1 MNSPSDPKLTAWALN
16 ELPPEERET
25 FEAKLMENPNL
36 RNHAKVTQDFCRFI
50 SSHLHDETVALSDA
64 QRSYLTAAA
73 SPQRPTRVYVEPQN
87 VAKARPQALKFD
99 HDAWWRQPTLILPLS
114 AAAVLILGSL
124 YYVSDSDTTEKPTAS
139 TPTAAPKSA
148 SRAAD
153 ERSVAKA
160 RPIRPVEPKTAE
172 RFVAQADAPNT
183 AAAGAGAGV
192 VPGFRNTPA
201 TDPYLADNRRGIA
214 AVEQQRGT
222 SSHAAS
228 VGDKAKT
235 LHESVE
241 QRTAEPLL
249 AAAKDN
255 FTGRNAGAATKP
267 QNSSGDLPRGGGTY
281 TGVRHLNRGNLIAV
295 GSAGAP
301 ANGPTVAMPI
311 AGQPGAPTR
320 HMAGVAVATS
330 QPALPPANPTVGLS
344 IVPSAESQVQELEKL
359 GKKVAGPSA
368 TAATPS
374 LLRAESIVGRQLAP
388 ATVAKVEAGE
398 QAAIVPSEMKRLA
411 DSETVVG
418 QEALIQ
424 PNRTAREAPGG
435 ESYAP
440 IVENLLIETA
450 REPLSTFSID
460 VDTAAYANIRRF
472 LNTNTRPPR
481 DAVRIEEMINYFP
494 YDYELPDR
502 ADQPFAVHVDIAEAP
517 WQPIHRLA
525 RIGIKGREINL
536 ERKAGNFVF
545 LVDVSGSMDE
555 PNKLP
560 LVQMSLGLL
569 ADRLTRAD
577 RVAIVTYAGS
587 SGLVL
592 PSTAGDRKNDIVRA
606 IDRMKAGGSTHGSE
620 GIVQAYDE
628 AQRNFIKDGINRV
641 ILCTDGDFNVGVTSP
656 QELEKLIA
664 AKARNGVFLSVLG
677 FGTGNT
683 KDTVMETL
691 ADRGNGNYAYIDSL
705 GEARK
710 VLVEQM
716 QGTLVTIAKDVKIQV
731 EFNPAV
737 VRAYRLIGYENRLL
751 AKEDFN
757 DDAKDAGEIGA
768 GHTVTALYELVPVGA
783 ATPDGRPVVDGLK
796 YQSVPAIQ
804 PTDAAR
810 SGEMMTVKLRY
821 KQPEGKV
828 SQLIELPVND
838 EGRSLANSPP
848 DFRFAAAVAG
858 FGLLLRDSSYKGA
871 LTWEQVRRL
880 AQEAKGSDPNGYRG
894 EFIQLIDKAR
904 GIVGGGDP

>member
-16 ELPPEERET
+16 ELSPEERET
-25 FEAKLMENPNL
+25 FESELTHNPDL

-64 QRSYLTAAA
+64 QRSYLTAAT

-87 VAKARPQALKFD
+87 MAKARPQALRFD
-99 HDAWWRQPTLILPLS
+99 RDAWWRQPALILPLS

-124 YYVSDSDTTEKPTAS
+124 YYVSDSETTEKAAALATKP
-139 TPTAAPKSA
+139 APKSA
-148 SRAAD
+148 SRTAD
-153 ERSVAKA
+153 EHSVAKA
-160 RPIRPVEPKTAE
+160 QSIRPVAPKTGE
-172 RFVAQADAPNT
+172 RFVAQVDAPNKT
-183 AAAGAGAGV
+183 AAGEGAEV
-192 VPGFRNTPA
+192 VSGTRNSPL
-201 TDPYLADNRRGIA
+201 TDPYVAAPRRGIA
-214 AVEQQRGT
+214 VRGQQHGA
-222 SSHAAS
+222 SSLTA
-228 VGDKAKT
+228 GDRNKEKT
-235 LHESVE
+235 LHESIE
-241 QRTAEPLL
+241 QRPTEPLP
-249 AAAKDN
+249 AAAKNDLSR
-255 FTGRNAGAATKP
+255 RNAGTATR
-267 QNSSGDLPRGGGTY
+267 SGPAGPTLPSPYNGATTLS
-281 TGVRHLNRGNLIAV
+281 TGDPIAG
-295 GSAGAP
+295 GSAGAL
-301 ANGPTVAMPI
+301 ANGPTVAMPT
-311 AGQPGAPTR
+311 AGQPVAPTSDV
-320 HMAGVAVATS
+320 AGAAVATS
-330 QPALPPANPTVGLS
+330 RPAIPPAS
-344 IVPSAESQVQELEKL
+344 PSAGPPNAPSAPLQTQELEKL
-359 GKKVAGPSA
+359 GSRF
-368 TAATPS
+368 AATPS
-374 LLRAESIVGRQLAP
+374 LMGVEQNVGRQIAP
-388 ATVAKVEAGE
+388 ATPAKVEAGI
-398 QAAIVPSEMKRLA
+398 QLAIVPRELKRLA
-411 DSETVVG
+411 DL
-418 QEALIQ
+418 EAEESRADAVS
-424 PNRTAREAPGG
+424 PVTRTAREAPSG

-440 IVENLLIETA
+440 IVENPLIETS

-472 LNTNTRPPR
+472 LNSNTRPPR
-481 DAVRIEEMINYFP
+481 DAVRLEEMINYFP

-517 WQPIHRLA
+517 WQPSHRLA
-525 RIGIKGREINL
+525 RIGIKGREFNL

-545 LVDVSGSMDE
+545 LIDVSGSMDE

-569 ADRLTRAD
+569 ADRMSSAD

-592 PSTAGDRKNDIVRA
+592 PSTAGDRKKDILRA

-628 AQRNFIKDGINRV
+628 AQKNFIKGGVNRV

-664 AKARNGVFLSVLG
+664 MKARDGVFLSVLG

-691 ADRGNGNYAYIDSL
+691 ADKGNGNYAYIDSL

-751 AKEDFN
+751 AEEDFN

-783 ATPDGRPVVDGLK
+783 ATTDGRPVVDDLK

-828 SQLIELPVND
+828 SQLIELPVKD
-838 EGRSLANSPP
+838 EGRTLANSPP
-848 DFRFAAAVAG
+848 DFKFAAAVAG
-858 FGLLLRDSSYKGA
+858 FGLLLRDSNYKGA

-904 GIVGGGDP
+904 GIVGGGEP